1 MARSLKDKILNALKE
16 DGLIDEKRLND
27 LSAEVSAKNESEVI
41 KMFTETDLILDM
53 DFLTIL
59 SRELNIPPLDISR
72 LTFNEQ
78 SMGLIPERLIRRYSI
93 VPLSKIGKD
102 LTLVVYDPTDILS
115 LDDVRSVTGCN
126 VKLVVATRRQIQEV
140 IRDFFKS
147 SEEDVLSVIE
157 DEKGTPDV
165 QLLERFE
172 DLDLVGITQK
182 SKGAPIIKMVD
193 LIITEAIRKRA
204 SDIHI
209 EPQEKSLRIRF
220 RVDGKLHDI
229 FDLPAKNQNSILA
242 RIKIM
247 SSLDITETR
256 VPQDGRFRTKFENRE
271 IDFRVSS
278 LPTVFGNKLVLRALD
293 KSNLSLGLET
303 LGFLPEPLIDFKKA
317 IEHPFGIILVTGPT
331 GSGKSTTLYSVLNK
345 MNVPE
350 KNIITVEDPVEYQLA
365 GITQI
370 AVCPEIGLNFA
381 SGLRALLR
389 QTPDVIMVG
398 EIRDF
403 ETADIAIKAALT
415 GQIVLS
421 TLHTNDAVGAITRL
435 ENMGIEPF
443 LVASSLIMSCAQR
456 LLRKICPNCKTE
468 AKIPEKILKEI
479 KHKYE
484 KYIETD
490 KFFYGK
496 GCDVC
501 NGTGYYGRLGTL
513 ETLLMDDTLKGMIN
527 KRKPEGSIREYLA
540 EKGVRTLRDNAMI
553 KFIKGWTTLEEVLR
567 VS

>member
-490 KFFYGK
+490 
-496 GCDVC
+496 
-501 NGTGYYGRLGTL
+501 
-513 ETLLMDDTLKGMIN
+513 E
-527 KRKPEGSIREYLA
+527 
-540 EKGVRTLRDNAMI
+540 
-553 KFIKGWTTLEEVLR
+553 
-567 VS
+567 